1 MNVQEAFIQIIDNLQ
16 KNYSDGLMESVSIW
30 YYVAYEQLV
39 IRLIMQNL
47 NLKDIL
53 QIIENI
59 DINKHGVSL
68 TYSENLL
75 ILKINNLLYKDRT
88 DYHYNDG

>member
-1 MNVQEAFIQIIDNLQ
+1 MNVQEAFRQIIDNLQ
-16 KNYSDGLMESVSIW
+16 KNYSDDLMESVSIC
-30 YYVAYEQLV
+30 YYVAYE
-39 IRLIMQNL
+39 RLTVRLKMQNL